1 MRLFTKKGCKKC
13 SYLKNAIPAHPNIRT
28 YDVQTAEG
36 LAELA
41 YLELVPMA
49 EKSLPILVHGDK
61 VITGVIN
68 IRREIQQHLSSSM
81 AVSGRKRRPSLPR

>member
-1 MRLFTKKGCKKC
+1 MTLFTKKGCKKC
-13 SYLKNAIPAHPNIRT
+13 NYLKKVIPTHLNIRT

-41 YLELVPMA
+41 YLELVPTA

-68 IRREIQQHLSSSM
+68 IRREIQRHL
-81 AVSGRKRRPSLPR
+81 LP